1 MSNETVR
8 RTLPLV
14 VTIVVALIMFLDYYT
29 GAPVVVDFSRTITSW
44 SVVIGL
50 FGQLLGVVALISIN
64 ARHLQKKTPKRWY
77 FSIMMLATLFLF
89 LAIGLATTASGAIY
103 QLMYNNIVVPLES
116 AMMGV
121 LGFYFIIG
129 GYKAFRGFSLDVAAF
144 MLSLLAILLMLA
156 PIATAIWP
164 GFTDIGGWIQ
174 LVPNRA
180 AQRGVLI
187 GVSLGAI
194 VLAFNTLLGRERGYL
209 GG

>member
-1 MSNETVR
+1 MSNEIVR

-29 GAPVVVDFSRTITSW
+29 GAPVVVDFSRTVTSW

-50 FGQLLGVVALISIN
+50 FGQLLGVVALISMN

-89 LAIGLATTASGAIY
+89 FAVGLTATTSGAIY
-103 QLMYNNIVVPLES
+103 RVMYDNVVVPLES

-129 GYKAFRGFSLDVAAF
+129 GYKAFRGFSLEVAAF
-144 MLSLLAILLMLA
+144 IISLLAILLMLA

-164 GFTDIGGWIQ
+164 GFTDIGSWIQ

-187 GVSLGAI
+187 GVALGAI
-194 VLAFNTLLGRERGYL
+194 VLAFNTLLGREKGYL